1 MVPYMVVVTDTEAL
15 KRLRVRADIS
25 PLELA
30 EELGISKRALQYFE
44 AGVRPMPRY
53 RDQEMYLQAIDAIKA
68 RRAAQKAQ

>member
-1 MVPYMVVVTDTEAL
+1 MVRGMVVVIDTEAL

-44 AGVRPMPRY
+44 AGERPMPRY
-53 RDQEMYLQAIDAIKA
+53 RDQDDYRLGVEAIKA
-68 RRAAQKAQ
+68 RRAEAKAS